1 MRRFLAALVL
11 CSIVPASHAAL
22 VDNGTYTTD
31 TVTNLDWL
39 DLTETNYFPYGVVS
53 SQLGSGGLW
62 DGWRYA
68 TNAEATN
75 LFQTLG
81 FTIAGTNGAPIGS
94 APAGF
99 SSALSLFVNLFGNT
113 LGEADNV
120 GTYFGAF
127 GVTAQGTDPGDHQS
141 MGAYTYGF
149 STGFILAT
157 APCCDQSDSLGDD
170 LHRALSRSGFCCSR
184 SASCRR
190 LVAAVGPR
198 GIGIRYTYDKRLTN
212 VGRYFRHSSDTGH
225 KRPYALAYERPFGA
239 PVNYDGHP
247 LAGQGV

>member
-149 STGFILAT
+149 GTGFILAT
-157 APCCDQSDSLGDD
+157 APCCDQSDSLGTIYTGHYLVRDSVAPVP
-170 LHRALSRSGFCCSR
+170 LPAAAWLLLSGFAGLGFATR
-184 SASCRR
+184 M
-190 LVAAVGPR
+190 
-198 GIGIRYTYDKRLTN
+198 TN
-212 VGRYFRHSSDTGH
+212 VLRT
-225 KRPYALAYERPFGA
+225 
-239 PVNYDGHP
+239 
-247 LAGQGV
+247 